1 MILNN
6 GLICYVLKISWILN
20 VIDLFQATPQ
30 PTTYPALLISPITN
44 YYTGAEIKQSMLH
57 NYISML
63 ACIHSWH

>member
-30 PTTYPALLISPITN
+30 PTTYPALLIFLITN
-44 YYTGAEIKQSMLH
+44 YYTGAEIKQSRLH
-57 NYISML
+57 NCISML